1 MCHEHARH
9 AGRRHRQET
18 CLIGAEDVRIRF
30 GEVEAVGGVSL
41 GIRSGEF
48 VTLLGPSGCGKSSL
62 LKAIAGLVPVA
73 GGTRS
78 VAGQPA
84 GPAAALEVGL
94 MFQKPLLLPWRT
106 TLQNVELPME
116 IALKSSSG
124 VGRFERARAM
134 ELLRMVALVDF
145 AAAYPHQLSGG
156 MQQRAA
162 LARTLMSDPDILLLD
177 EPFGALDEFTRESL
191 NEQLLAIWHSGTT
204 RLKAIVMVTHSI
216 PEAVAI
222 VGSHR
227 GAWPAA
233 GARARGHRSEAA
245 ASARSGRRRVRP
257 RAGRRARR
265 RQAGRRQADRR
276 KAKLGRA
283 AP

>member
-1 MCHEHARH
+1 MNMHAMPVVGTGE
-9 AGRRHRQET
+9 A
-18 CLIGAEDVRIRF
+18 CLIGAEDVCIRF

-62 LKAIAGLVPVA
+62 LKAIAGLVPIA
-73 GGTRS
+73 GGTLS

-94 MFQKPLLLPWRT
+94 MFQKPLLLPWRS

-116 IALKSSSG
+116 IALKSASG
-124 VGRFERARAM
+124 VGRFERGRSL
-134 ELLRMVALVDF
+134 ELLRMVGLADF
-145 AAAYPHQLSGG
+145 AGAYPHQLSGG

-177 EPFGALDEFTRESL
+177 EPFGALDEFTRETL

-204 RLKAIVMVTHSI
+204 RLKAVVMVTHSI
-216 PEAVAI
+216 PEAVAMSDRI
-222 VGSHR
+222 VVLSPR
-227 GAWPAA
+227 PARLIDA
-233 GARARGHRSEAA
+233 IAVKLPHPRDPADAAFARVLGEVRAA
-245 ASARSGRRRVRP
+245 ARP
-257 RAGRRARR
+257 
-265 RQAGRRQADRR
+265 
-276 KAKLGRA
+276 KV